1 MLIEIKD
8 DKMENANSL
17 CKLLAKQVYNYF
29 YFLLA
34 KEIEVGFEKEF
45 TITITI
51 DFFRLGWD
59 IIYNPNNNN
68 EIDKDLR
75 KISNHI
81 CEIYIRPMDDYNNIL
96 VTTAIGDFQDRIKL
110 DVNDKVAKNINKVM
124 NSIQSLIDRYKQ

>member
-8 DKMENANSL
+8 IKMANANSL
-17 CKLLAKQVYNYF
+17 CKLLAKEVCNYF
-29 YFLLA
+29 YFILA
-34 KEIEVGFEKEF
+34 KESVFGYEKEF
-45 TITITI
+45 TITV
-51 DFFRLGWD
+51 DFFKLGWD

-81 CEIYIRPMDDYNNIL
+81 CEIYIRPVDDYNSIL
-96 VTTAIGDFQDRIKL
+96 VTTAIGDFEDRIQL
-110 DVNDKVAKNINKVM
+110 NVNDKEAKNINKVM

>member
-8 DKMENANSL
+8 DKMANANSL

-45 TITITI
+45 TITI

-59 IIYNPNNNN
+59 LIYNPNNNN

-81 CEIYIRPMDDYNNIL
+81 CEIYIRPMEDYNNIL
-96 VTTAIGDFQDRIKL
+96 VTTAIGDFEDRIQL
-110 DVNDKVAKNINKVM
+110 DVNDKAAKNINKVM
-124 NSIQSLIDRYKQ
+124 NSIQSLIDRYQQ

>member
-8 DKMENANSL
+8 IKMANANSL
-17 CKLLAKQVYNYF
+17 CKLLAKEVCNYF
-29 YFLLA
+29 YFILA
-34 KEIEVGFEKEF
+34 KESEFGYEKEF
-45 TITITI
+45 TITV
-51 DFFRLGWD
+51 DFFKLGWD

-81 CEIYIRPMDDYNNIL
+81 CEIYIRPADDYNSIL
-96 VTTAIGDFQDRIKL
+96 VTTAIGDFEDRIQL
-110 DVNDKVAKNINKVM
+110 NVNDKEAKNINKVM